1 MTQAHLPRIL
11 GAIFYDTLIVF
22 AIIFVAAQW
31 FPLVPVQYQS
41 MPAMIIFK
49 QIYVLGIAFL
59 YFGYSWRRGGQTIGM
74 KSWRLRLQ
82 SSEPGKADIS
92 WRQCLVRYSVSIF
105 SWLLAG
111 LGFLWTLFSPQH
123 RSWHD
128 LASNTHLIVLP
139 KT

>member
-1 MTQAHLPRIL
+1 MNQARLPRIL
-11 GAIFYDTLIVF
+11 GAIFYDTLIAF

-31 FPLVPVQYQS
+31 FPLLPEQYQTI
-41 MPAMIIFK
+41 PAMIIFK
-49 QIYVLGIAFL
+49 QIYVLGITFL
-59 YFGYSWRRGGQTIGM
+59 YFAYSWRRGGQTIGM

-82 SSEPGKADIS
+82 SSESDGKEIS
-92 WRQCLVRYSVSIF
+92 WRQCLIRYSVSIF

-111 LGFLWTLFSPQH
+111 LGFLWILFSSQH

-139 KT
+139 KK